1 MDQYAVM
8 GNPIQH
14 SKSPLIHSL
23 FAQATAQ
30 TLNYDPILVAEDG
43 FVAAV
48 EKFRQEGGLGLNI
61 TVPFKEQAWQL
72 ADCRT
77 QRAELAGAVNTLSFK
92 NNKIYAD
99 NTDGLGLVA
108 DMLQNHQ
115 GQITGKRILLVGA
128 GGAVRGVLAPILAQ
142 QPEQVVVVNRTVS
155 KALALADLFSDLGNI
170 SACGFDG
177 IQGVSFDWVINGT
190 STSLHGE
197 LPALPGSVIG
207 SSTWCYDM
215 MYSPQQTRF
224 NEWALS
230 QGAAKVMD
238 GLGMLVEQAAEAFSI
253 WRGVRP
259 ETGAVINALQV
270 PAA

>member
-1 MDQYAVM
+1 M
-8 GNPIQH
+8 
-14 SKSPLIHSL
+14 
-23 FAQATAQ
+23 
-30 TLNYDPILVAEDG
+30 
-43 FVAAV
+43 
-48 EKFRQEGGLGLNI
+48 
-61 TVPFKEQAWQL
+61 
-72 ADCRT
+72 
-77 QRAELAGAVNTLSFK
+77 
-92 NNKIYAD
+92 
-99 NTDGLGLVA
+99 
-108 DMLQNHQ
+108 
-115 GQITGKRILLVGA
+115 
-128 GGAVRGVLAPILAQ
+128 RGVLAPILAQ

-155 KALALADLFSDLGNI
+155 KALALADLFSDLGNV
-170 SACGFDG
+170 SACGFDD

-230 QGAAKVMD
+230 QGATKVMD

-259 ETGAVINALQV
+259 ETAAVISALQV